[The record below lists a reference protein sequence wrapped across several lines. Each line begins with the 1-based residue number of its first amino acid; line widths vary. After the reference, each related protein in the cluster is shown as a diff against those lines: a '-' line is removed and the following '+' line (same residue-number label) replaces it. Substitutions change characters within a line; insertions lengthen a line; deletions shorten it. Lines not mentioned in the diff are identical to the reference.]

1 MQETKRRANAI
12 WIISDQQR
20 AETLSINGSENSS
33 TPCLDMLARTGL
45 NFTDAVSGFPLP
57 ECPL

>member
-1 MQETKRRANAI
+1 MQETKRRPNAI

-33 TPCLDMLARTGL
+33 TPCLDMYS
-45 NFTDAVSGFPLP
+45 SGVFPRL
-57 ECPL
+57 